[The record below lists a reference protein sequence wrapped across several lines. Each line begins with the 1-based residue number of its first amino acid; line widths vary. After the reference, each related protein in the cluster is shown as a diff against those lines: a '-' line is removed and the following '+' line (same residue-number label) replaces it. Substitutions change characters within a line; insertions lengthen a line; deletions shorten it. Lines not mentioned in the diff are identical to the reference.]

1 MTSSLFGKSSKYSWI
16 QTAQFLEVDIFSP
29 SRFKNSFAG
38 TFLEP
43 FFDQTDTDTD
53 TDTDSEIKD
62 QLLRVDE
69 ILNELCSS
77 NGGIGNCRKIEILTV
92 EELLVKYIPPKAV
105 EKKNK
110 N

>member
-1 MTSSLFGKSSKYSWI
+1 MSTVNQINLI
-16 QTAQFLEVDIFSP
+16 ETPV
-29 SRFKNSFAG
+29 
-38 TFLEP
+38 
-43 FFDQTDTDTD
+43 
-53 TDTDSEIKD
+53 KD

-69 ILNELCSS
+69 ILSELCSS
-77 NGGIGNCRKIEILTV
+77 NGGIGNCRKIEILTG